1 MTLHVISVSVNNS
14 DRHWLRATQISRTC
28 RAKWDKWTYKCSCLV
43 FFCFVCSLLVNVNG
57 LSSARGNTGNRNDSC
72 KIITT
77 VLWLWQTIL
86 CSCRTRHS
94 VQEAGWKKTET
105 FSETAMIY
113 FRTKK
118 QLPVGKY
125 TPDQLVPYSIAYS
138 EVKSGDCK
146 TYSSSQT
153 TETSWSSQ
161 IKLTFLLFGVLSWT
175 EHFLVSSHYSLI
187 WEKLLIKPLL

>member
-77 VLWLWQTIL
+77 VLWLWQTTCVHVGPVTL
-86 CSCRTRHS
+86 C
-94 VQEAGWKKTET
+94 KKLAERRQ
-105 FSETAMIY
+105 IY

-138 EVKSGDCK
+138 KVKSGDCK
-146 TYSSSQT
+146 TYSSSQP
-153 TETSWSSQ
+153 TETSWLSQ
-161 IKLTFLLFGVLSWT
+161 IK
-175 EHFLVSSHYSLI
+175 H
-187 WEKLLIKPLL
+187 P

>member
-1 MTLHVISVSVNNS
+1 MTLHVFSVSVNNS
-14 DRHWLRATQISRTC
+14 GRHWLRERVEQSGTSERTSFRVC
-28 RAKWDKWTYKCSCLV
+28 
-43 FFCFVCSLLVNVNG
+43 FFCFVCSLLMNVNG

-77 VLWLWQTIL
+77 VLCLWQTSL

-113 FRTKK
+113 FRTRK
-118 QLPVGKY
+118 QLPVGEY

-138 EVKSGDCK
+138 KVKSGDCT

-153 TETSWSSQ
+153 AETSWSSQ
-161 IKLTFLLFGVLSWT
+161 IKHS
-175 EHFLVSSHYSLI
+175 
-187 WEKLLIKPLL
+187 